1 MTEIRYTTAHEELD
15 SSLVWD
21 VWYDAETRKAY
32 VNLED
37 VVYAY
42 SDVPASAVDALVYA
56 PSIGRHYNGSVFG
69 AKGFKREFGPGEKLG
84 YLADLTLRE
93 REVALASGGNIAAPT
108 TMASGLVGKNL
119 TYAEGATVTN
129 APTNT
134 ANTRINL
141 RVIEEANKSLVS
153 KMPKRTM
160 TVHFESNGSRAHTLE
175 AATIDEA
182 VAEVNKVAD
191 MLGVTL
197 KVTGV
202 FVHIG

>member
-1 MTEIRYTTAHEELD
+1 MTEIKYTTAHEELD

-32 VNLED
+32 VNLET

-93 REVALASGGNIAAPT
+93 REVALASGGTITASGNLAAP
-108 TMASGLVGKNL
+108 GVVGKNL
-119 TYAEGATVTN
+119 TYAPNAKVT
-129 APTNT
+129 TTDSNT
-134 ANTRINL
+134 ANGRVSL
-141 RVIEEANKSLVS
+141 RVIEDANAAPVVH
-153 KMPKRTM
+153 KRAM
-160 TVHFESNGSRAHTLE
+160 TVHFESNGSRTHSLRAE
-175 AATIDEA
+175 SVDEA
-182 VAEVNKVAD
+182 VDAVKEVAK
-191 MLGVTL
+191 MLGVNVM
-197 KVTGV
+197 VTGV
-202 FVHIG
+202 FVHLG